1 MTWVWVA
8 IAFVSGTASGVAF
21 GHRARRVAYLT
32 GLLTGYGD
40 AVEEYENARE
50 EEE

>member
-21 GHRARRVAYLT
+21 GHRARVVAYVVGYED
-32 GLLTGYGD
+32 GL
-40 AVEEYENARE
+40 RE
-50 EEE
+50 GKD